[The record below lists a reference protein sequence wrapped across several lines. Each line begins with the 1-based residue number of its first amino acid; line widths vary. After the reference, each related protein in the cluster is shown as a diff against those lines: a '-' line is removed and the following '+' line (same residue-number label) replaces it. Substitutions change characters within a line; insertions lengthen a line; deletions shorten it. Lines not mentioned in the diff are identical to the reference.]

1 MLGFNTPK
9 LGNKLCGQAVE
20 LSDMLFAALLKSV
33 QKATTAQTWSSLET
47 WLGEQHLQLPVLA
60 FVGYMSFP

>member
-9 LGNKLCGQAVE
+9 LDNKVCGEAVE

-33 QKATTAQTWSSLET
+33 QKATNMVQFSD
-47 WLGEQHLQLPVLA
+47 LA
-60 FVGYMSFP
+60 G